1 MNINTEKSPQKP
13 LILQCI
19 IKFLFLILGKNG
31 PNSTLK
37 GQKSSIFNFYLG
49 DMVTGT
55 VDQEINTVSGRV
67 GTLCIC

>member
-31 PNSTLK
+31 PNSKLK
-37 GQKSSIFNFYLG
+37 GRKAQYLIFTL
-49 DMVTGT
+49 
-55 VDQEINTVSGRV
+55 EIW
-67 GTLCIC
+67 